1 MGDGDCRTKEG
12 KDADVEPDETAPLT
26 GEEIAALRKL
36 MRDAAQV
43 LGTCPIA
50 IRALSKR

>member
-1 MGDGDCRTKEG
+1 MGDGDCRTKAD
-12 KDADVEPDETAPLT
+12 KDADAEPDDGAPLT
-26 GEEIAALRKL
+26 REEIAALRKL